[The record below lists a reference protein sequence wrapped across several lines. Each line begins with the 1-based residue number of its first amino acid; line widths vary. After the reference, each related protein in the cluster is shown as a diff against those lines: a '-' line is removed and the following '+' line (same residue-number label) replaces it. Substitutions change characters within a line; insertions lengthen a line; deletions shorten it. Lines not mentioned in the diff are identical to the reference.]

1 MRKASYNLISESSS
15 PLVITLPNLIVTD
28 LVGDKAK
35 RPTELLT
42 LFDHCVKFSAY
53 RSCGSGYIT
62 FLICHT
68 ASHDSKSKRHVT
80 QYVEASKHTL

>member
-1 MRKASYNLISESSS
+1 MGKASYNLISESLS
-15 PLVITLPNLIVTD
+15 PLVITLLNLIVTD
-28 LVGDKAK
+28 LVGDKTK
-35 RPTELLT
+35 RSTELLT

-68 ASHDSKSKRHVT
+68 ASHDNKSERHVT
-80 QYVEASKHTL
+80 QYVEASKHTS